1 VGLIIDFH
9 LVKGKGNASGV
20 LNFHRVSD
28 SVSDL
33 LRDLVSTE
41 EEYLLDVILPKLLS
55 VMQLLTDTGSSR
67 WR

>member
-9 LVKGKGNASGV
+9 LVKGNASGV